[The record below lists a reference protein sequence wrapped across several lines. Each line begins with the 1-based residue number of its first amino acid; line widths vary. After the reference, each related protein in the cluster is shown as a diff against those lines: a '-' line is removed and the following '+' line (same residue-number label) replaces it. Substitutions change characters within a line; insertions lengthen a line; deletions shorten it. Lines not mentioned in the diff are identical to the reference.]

1 MSTSDILHDFSGRAA
16 VITGS
21 SRGIGRAIAEELA
34 SRGCAVAVSDLPER
48 NAQSRKT
55 ARELSERYGTTNIA
69 VDCDVT
75 QAEDNKSLAQRC
87 REELGSLDVWIN
99 NAGIRD
105 DDLLI
110 RMKAGAWE
118 RVIDVNL
125 KGAFYGVQAAAKIM
139 MKARRGKILNIGSV
153 SGFYGNA
160 GQINYSS
167 SKAGLGALTKSA
179 ARELAPRNITVNHLA
194 AGFVRNDFVDGLPDE
209 VLTELEGRIVLK
221 AADPQREIARA
232 ARFLVSDDANF
243 ITGATLRV
251 DGGMAIGF

>member
-1 MSTSDILHDFSGRAA
+1 MNTTAISQDFAGRAA
-16 VITGS
+16 AVTGS

-34 SRGCAVAVSDLPER
+34 SRGCAIAISDLPER
-48 NAQSRKT
+48 SAYSRAT
-55 ARELSERYGTTNIA
+55 ATELRERYGVATIA

-75 QAEDNKSLAQRC
+75 VFEDNRRLARCC
-87 REELGSLDVWIN
+87 REELGGLHVWIN

-110 RMKAGAWE
+110 RMKAEAWE
-118 RVIDVNL
+118 RVVDVNL
-125 KGAFYGVQAAAKIM
+125 KGAFYGVQAAAKFM

-167 SKAGLGALTKSA
+167 AKAGLNALTKSA
-179 ARELAPRNITVNHLA
+179 ARELAPRNINVNHIA
-194 AGFVRNDFVDGLPDE
+194 AGFVRNDFADGLPED
-209 VLTELEGRIVLK
+209 VIRELEGRIPLK
-221 AADPQREIARA
+221 AGDPEREIARA
-232 ARFLVSDDANF
+232 ARFLVSDEANF